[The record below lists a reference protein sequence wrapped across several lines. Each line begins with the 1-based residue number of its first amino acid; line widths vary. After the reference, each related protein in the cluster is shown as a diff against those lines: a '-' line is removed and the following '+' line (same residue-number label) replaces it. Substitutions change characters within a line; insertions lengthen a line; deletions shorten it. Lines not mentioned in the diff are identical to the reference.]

1 MDDPWDT
8 GSERVWLDRPYTGLQ
23 YTLSAHATGPVHTGS
38 GQACSPLDI
47 PMGYG

>member
-1 MDDPWDT
+1 MDDPRDT

-23 YTLSAHATGPVHTGS
+23 TLERQPGSGYVHTGP

-47 PMGYG
+47 PMG